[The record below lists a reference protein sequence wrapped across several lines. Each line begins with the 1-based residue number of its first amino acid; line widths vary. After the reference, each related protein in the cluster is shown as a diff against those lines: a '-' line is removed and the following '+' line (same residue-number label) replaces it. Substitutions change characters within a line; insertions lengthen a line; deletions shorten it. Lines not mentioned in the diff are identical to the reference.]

1 MKKRILIIDDSEF
14 IRLSLKFMLEEIGF
28 EIVEA
33 ESGPAALKL
42 LETDKD
48 VIAAFVD
55 ILMPEMDGFELIC
68 KIRENKEYE
77 NIMLIMVTTETEIDQ
92 VEKALEFGANEYIM
106 KPVMKD
112 VIQSK
117 LAILGLI

>member
-1 MKKRILIIDDSEF
+1 MKKKILIIDDSEF
-14 IRLSLKFMLEEIGF
+14 IRLSIKFMLEEMGF

-33 ESGPAALKL
+33 ESGPAALKV
-42 LETDKD
+42 LEAEKD
-48 VIAAFVD
+48 ISAAFVD

-68 KIRENKEYE
+68 KIRENKAFE
-77 NIMLIMVTTETEIDQ
+77 NITLIMVTTETEMEQ

-112 VIQSK
+112 VIESK

>member
-1 MKKRILIIDDSEF
+1 MKKKILIIDDSEF
-14 IRLSLKFMLEEIGF
+14 IRLSIKFMLEEMGF
-28 EIVEA
+28 EIFEA
-33 ESGPAALKL
+33 ESGPAALKA
-42 LETDKD
+42 LEKDKD
-48 VIAAFVD
+48 IIAAFVD

-68 KIRENKEYE
+68 KIRENKAYE
-77 NIMLIMVTTETEIDQ
+77 NIMLIMVTTETEIDK

-112 VIQSK
+112 IIQSK

>member
-1 MKKRILIIDDSEF
+1 MKKKILIIDDSEF
-14 IRLSLKFMLEEIGF
+14 IRLSLKFMLEEMGF

-33 ESGPAALKL
+33 ESGPSALKF

-112 VIQSK
+112 IIQSK